1 MDYDESARIRF
12 IGNLWH
18 NVQSLDEVPTPLIS
32 SVWSD
37 TLRPGGKKACPNLPL
52 SPPQWTWPE
61 VGGKEAPWMDGWGKR
76 KGEDEVIEDRELC
89 CCAVRH
95 DTAFS
100 MWGQIKCG
108 VKWKVFTL
116 YLHSP
121 LSLLSKR
128 LQIYVTVSL
137 CLLPALIMPFLF
149 FSCSFTVSTQ
159 FTPFWHLSL
168 QMISI
173 KPSGQFRPIHSRKYF
188 SKV

>member
-1 MDYDESARIRF
+1 MKVPGYGLLETYDTMCKA
-12 IGNLWH
+12 LMKC
-18 NVQSLDEVPTPLIS
+18 

-76 KGEDEVIEDRELC
+76 KGEDEVIEERELC
-89 CCAVRH
+89 CTERH

-121 LSLLSKR
+121 LNLLSKR

-149 FSCSFTVSTQ
+149 FLAPSLRPPNSL
-159 FTPFWHLSL
+159 LSDTFL
-168 QMISI
+168 C
-173 KPSGQFRPIHSRKYF
+173 RW
-188 SKV
+188 